1 MEAKARFRVKDPEPQ
16 GWQNYQNEG
25 RQATVVKEETTVTD
39 WQGRI
44 SFDPSICL
52 RALCTKGTGIHVW
65 GILSC
70 LANGDSIDDVLK
82 AYPNLT
88 REDIYAT

>member
-1 MEAKARFRVKDPEPQ
+1 M
-16 GWQNYQNEG
+16 
-25 RQATVVKEETTVTD
+25 TD

-44 SFDPSICL
+44 SFDPSVCL
-52 RALCTKGTGIHVW
+52 KAPCTKGTDIHVW

-70 LANGDSIDDVLK
+70 LANGDSIDDALK

-88 REDIYAT
+88 REDIYAA